1 MALDETAHAALRRLR
16 TRSSPTAEDRA
27 RIKAKLAPFLLSV
40 PLSDSALSSPASNSV
55 QHGVATGPSLTTTTT
70 TAETGVSTGGLVA
83 TMAAKIGGAVL
94 CTVLAAAAWMGV
106 AHWGASYRAPGSDGA
121 SQRITAPMASVVEG
135 AETMDA
141 RSGSLS
147 DSSAS
152 RETPQQEPEL
162 STPAAIPDRTAVE
175 SSKPTRRASVVRSK
189 STGVPAREALQ
200 AEIEALRVA
209 QEALRDG
216 NPQVALRKLEQREK
230 SAQLAR
236 DREGLRAVA
245 LCDANQGEAA
255 RVAAEQF
262 LRRYSSSALARRVR
276 SACAKYLVS
285 SQPSNRR
292 Q

>member
-1 MALDETAHAALRRLR
+1 MALDETAHPALRRLR
-16 TRSSPTAEDRA
+16 TLSSPTVEDRA
-27 RIKAKLAPFLLSV
+27 RIKANLAPFLLSV
-40 PLSDSALSSPASNSV
+40 PLSGSTLSSPPSDSV
-55 QHGVATGPSLTTTTT
+55 QHGVATGPSLLQLGPT
-70 TAETGVSTGGLVA
+70 TAESGVSTGGLIG
-83 TMAAKIGGAVL
+83 TMGAKIGAAVL
-94 CTVLAAAAWMGV
+94 CTVFAAAAWIGV

-121 SQRITAPMASVVEG
+121 SRRTTAPMASVIE
-135 AETMDA
+135 ATETTNA
-141 RSGSLS
+141 RSGLLS

-152 RETPQQEPEL
+152 TPKEAPVL
-162 STPAAIPDRTAVE
+162 STPTEVPDHTALG
-175 SSKPTRRASVVRSK
+175 SAKPSRRVSAVRSK

-200 AEIEALRVA
+200 AEIEALRAA

-216 NPQVALRKLEQREK
+216 NPQVALRKLEQREE

-255 RVAAEQF
+255 RVAAEHF

-285 SQPSNRR
+285 SKPSNRL